1 MVTSSTNTTFSYSI
15 ERLFARVKN
24 RTATRVKMLKGDD
37 GKVTYEE
44 MALTDQE
51 RADFDILC
59 PRAGAI
65 VFRMIQSLS
74 HEVENAYAY
83 GEGSTSDEISYT
95 VDLPLYWDPNI
106 TPVMDNQIETVLEYW
121 IVKEW
126 YRQIGLIQLL
136 QETEQAYNEAVSDL
150 KSSVVNRRKRIAR
163 KYRIM

>member
-1 MVTSSTNTTFSYSI
+1 MVTEGTYTIFSYSI

-37 GKVTYEE
+37 GKANYEE

-59 PRAGAI
+59 PRAATV
-65 VFRMIQSLS
+65 VFRMIQALS
-74 HEVENAYAY
+74 HEVEDAFSY
-83 GEGSTSDEISYT
+83 GQGSSSDEITYSC
-95 VDLPLYWDPNI
+95 DLPLYWDPNI

-121 IVKEW
+121 ITKEW
-126 YRQIGLIQLL
+126 YRQIGLVQLL
-136 QETEQAYNEAVSDL
+136 LETEQAYNEAASDL
-150 KSSVVNRRKRIAR
+150 RGSVVNRRKRVAR